1 MSKTLYK
8 QKMVRQNNRNGL
20 RERFGYGSLDTG
32 LSSNGGM
39 LPSLEWIHTPD
50 KASGITGAYYAT
62 PPQQPT
68 GVLLT
73 YSHEIT
79 LQNLAAPNNPNFLA
93 SCGGDSI
100 CPSNHSVSTFTNN
113 PGDYRTETWRI
124 LDSEGNAIAHTNDS
138 TSNVNYGDTIML
150 QSVLS
155 GWTLET
161 CGLSDCNN
169 GNELYN
175 VSTREEIR
183 NPMHNVQRWKI
194 QHPLTPSLIGP
205 IYTGDDIKL
214 VNLAGVT
221 SYLNT
226 CGGKTGCAVGQL
238 YGVNTCK
245 LGSADAEASTSTWR
259 INTHTYTEINTEVE
273 FVDVTVDECKA
284 ACLGD
289 PECKSFSYNKQTNG
303 CRKSYNVLKDLI
315 NMGGNRGEGSP
326 LYDVCTGDCD
336 GDVDC
341 AGDLKCFERESS
353 TSQVPGCLIGG
364 AGDIGNYDYCYDSS
378 IQFTPD
384 YDKMTVGNNGGMPC
398 SNYCSSGWNNEA
410 VVGSTCVKAVN
421 TTTEALAGC
430 GTIIPS
436 GGLTCYCKNP
446 GTELVSDFD
455 YYELEALPYTHT
467 PNKALSSHNF
477 KSFTGKTVDQ
487 CKDACNNLEMP
498 TDATS
503 CSGWDCTIEGQ
514 FCPKGLP
521 GSTSYAYTCGYPETS
536 ELSNDHLTAG
546 NLHWIARG
554 DTRPSCKSFDYSK
567 DSQACSL
574 SLQAAGKDGVPA
586 LSTYTGN
593 PHDYYEK
600 HEGLVS
606 CKNGNWVSTQ
616 RPSYTDIN
624 PNPQP
629 SGVPNPQGLPTH
641 KWWVGSK
648 APYYDFPECHIP
660 YNQPCNYGS
669 PLESE
674 GLVGGECCF
683 GASTCV
689 ADIHILGGDICEPH
703 RNKWNY
709 AHDRRG
715 EDAAGCTLQPGSECD
730 YGTTGCCK
738 DYRAWGGEN
747 HRCEYTSRGADDK
760 GSPTGQAFGE
770 YYDICV
776 KGSPLIP
783 QGEDVKHSGDQAIS
797 NSDIRLKE
805 NVELIGKSPSN
816 INIYKFNYIGDSTVY
831 EGVIA
836 NELPWLSV
844 KDANGYLTI
853 DYNQIDVEFKKH
865 IKL

>member
-1 MSKTLYK
+1 
-8 QKMVRQNNRNGL
+8 
-20 RERFGYGSLDTG
+20 
-32 LSSNGGM
+32 
-39 LPSLEWIHTPD
+39 
-50 KASGITGAYYAT
+50 
-62 PPQQPT
+62 
-68 GVLLT
+68 
-73 YSHEIT
+73 
-79 LQNLAAPNNPNFLA
+79 
-93 SCGGDSI
+93 
-100 CPSNHSVSTFTNN
+100 
-113 PGDYRTETWRI
+113 
-124 LDSEGNAIAHTNDS
+124 
-138 TSNVNYGDTIML
+138 
-150 QSVLS
+150 
-155 GWTLET
+155 
-161 CGLSDCNN
+161 
-169 GNELYN
+169 
-175 VSTREEIR
+175 
-183 NPMHNVQRWKI
+183 
-194 QHPLTPSLIGP
+194 
-205 IYTGDDIKL
+205 
-214 VNLAGVT
+214 
-221 SYLNT
+221 
-226 CGGKTGCAVGQL
+226 
-238 YGVNTCK
+238 
-245 LGSADAEASTSTWR
+245 
-259 INTHTYTEINTEVE
+259 
-273 FVDVTVDECKA
+273 
-284 ACLGD
+284 
-289 PECKSFSYNKQTNG
+289 
-303 CRKSYNVLKDLI
+303 
-315 NMGGNRGEGSP
+315 
-326 LYDVCTGDCD
+326 
-336 GDVDC
+336 
-341 AGDLKCFERESS
+341 
-353 TSQVPGCLIGG
+353 
-364 AGDIGNYDYCYDSS
+364 
-378 IQFTPD
+378 
-384 YDKMTVGNNGGMPC
+384 
-398 SNYCSSGWNNEA
+398 
-410 VVGSTCVKAVN
+410 
-421 TTTEALAGC
+421 
-430 GTIIPS
+430 
-436 GGLTCYCKNP
+436 
-446 GTELVSDFD
+446 
-455 YYELEALPYTHT
+455 
-467 PNKALSSHNF
+467 
-477 KSFTGKTVDQ
+477 
-487 CKDACNNLEMP
+487 
-498 TDATS
+498 
-503 CSGWDCTIEGQ
+503 
-514 FCPKGLP
+514 
-521 GSTSYAYTCGYPETS
+521 
-536 ELSNDHLTAG
+536 
-546 NLHWIARG
+546 LHWIARG